1 MHILVIDCF
10 TDVSLHCC
18 SIQAFSSRYRSH
30 KWAKTVF
37 RWTGTCYF
45 ILPFLYSIA
54 GTLDVIIKILKL
66 EGVVGLY
73 QGLESKLLQSV
84 LNASFLFLLHH
95 KFVSVLVRIIS
106 ERKIKPS
113 SHWGYRPHIHSKTRL
128 SAAFSRRAPCSRA
141 VIVATIH

>member
-1 MHILVIDCF
+1 MRYFQKRLYKQSATIIFVLGALSKILATVLTYPYI
-10 TDVSLHCC
+10 VA
-18 SIQAFSSRYRSH
+18 QSRLS
-30 KWAKTVF
+30 VVG
-37 RWTGTCYF
+37 TGRTSE
-45 ILPFLYSIA
+45 PKQYS

-113 SHWGYRPHIHSKTRL
+113 SH
-128 SAAFSRRAPCSRA
+128 
-141 VIVATIH
+141 